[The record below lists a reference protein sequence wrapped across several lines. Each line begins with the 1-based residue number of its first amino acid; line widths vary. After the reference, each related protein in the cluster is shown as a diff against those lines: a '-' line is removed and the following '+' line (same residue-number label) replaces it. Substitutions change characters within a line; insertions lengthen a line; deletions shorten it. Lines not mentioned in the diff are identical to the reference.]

1 MPHPS
6 VTRMIL
12 LIPLQLV
19 FCFGNENN
27 SVLLLVLVVNLILFL
42 VLVTI
47 MWNILVIVLVLKKVL
62 VFVCNDLQ
70 SKVNYNESAYI
81 AFTFSF
87 MSTDVWNSTDVCV
100 NVLKYVRVELSYPDM

>member
-27 SVLLLVLVVNLILFL
+27 LVLLLVLVVNLTCFSFSYYN
-42 VLVTI
+42 VKH
-47 MWNILVIVLVLKKVL
+47 LVIVLVLKKVL

-87 MSTDVWNSTDVCV
+87 MSTDV
-100 NVLKYVRVELSYPDM
+100 